1 SGTEALPEEKLAVLD
16 DGLASSDQRIRQVC
30 VSALNEML
38 EDGHFSRSSG
48 VEYISIS
55 ETLEDWSPTTYG
67 EILDYFK
74 AALSR
79 LKQIALKK
87 EDPCSREALDII
99 GTRLRSMFS
108 YEVLYEELH
117 EIVSDLLEAYP
128 GWYQPALAVNEW
140 LYFDRDKAPKP
151 YQEKL
156 RAYYDE
162 LIPSETLDK
171 IYYYS
176 NGAGGVVYNPD
187 AGYSNAD
194 DDDFYYGQQQAY
206 ALIDSAPKVVEY

>member
-1 SGTEALPEEKLAVLD
+1 LAAAENEGFSNNASGQFKQLYQLYLSGTEALPEEKLAVLD

-87 EDPCSREALDII
+87 ED
-99 GTRLRSMFS
+99 
-108 YEVLYEELH
+108 
-117 EIVSDLLEAYP
+117 
-128 GWYQPALAVNEW
+128 
-140 LYFDRDKAPKP
+140 
-151 YQEKL
+151 
-156 RAYYDE
+156 
-162 LIPSETLDK
+162 
-171 IYYYS
+171 
-176 NGAGGVVYNPD
+176 
-187 AGYSNAD
+187 
-194 DDDFYYGQQQAY
+194 
-206 ALIDSAPKVVEY
+206 